1 MDINVQ
7 VNGQRLF
14 IPTNL
19 KSYAPGSQQFVR
31 FIFDLSSDWDD
42 LTVFAQFTQEEN
54 SYNQYL
60 DEDNAVYLPHEI
72 TTGQCTM
79 MLYGTGGSG
88 DNAVI
93 ATTNYLVLS
102 VREDRFIGD
111 AESTDISESL
121 YTQLVNRVNNM
132 EASIPAAIDAAVP
145 QYVTAWLEENITQP
159 TTPVVD
165 TSLSVSGAAA
175 DAKATGDAINAKT
188 GLSNEAKQ
196 ALLAC
201 FENVAWINE
210 DGQDY
215 VDALEAALYPPA
227 NLVSISA
234 VYTQSGTV
242 YDTDTLDSLKADLV
256 VTATYDD
263 STTQTVTAYTLSG
276 TLTEGTSTITVSYG
290 GKTTTFDV
298 TVTEWLSSISVVF
311 SQGQNAIYT
320 TDSLDVVKD
329 YLTVTANYGDGTS
342 AVVTDYT
349 LSGALAPG
357 TSTITATYGGKTGT
371 FDVVVTAWDIDWEY
385 TMGSPTNNGFISPVT
400 SGNIAGTMTA
410 DGFKMQGQGSNT
422 DCTLAHSPDVSY
434 SKGVIEV
441 VLTVDTMG
449 TIYQGFCI
457 FSPGMRLRIYGDK
470 LRFNGSS
477 TNNEASQSTI
487 ADMQANT
494 DYVIR
499 WEYDKANFAKVYL
512 DGELVHT
519 QSSTLAAS
527 PTRLI
532 LNSTQDS
539 ATVTIK
545 AIRCKEVA

>member
-1 MDINVQ
+1 MADKTFRDLGPV
-7 VNGQRLF
+7 
-14 IPTNL
+14 TA
-19 KSYAPGSQQFVR
+19 YA
-31 FIFDLSSDWDD
+31 
-42 LTVFAQFTQEEN
+42 
-54 SYNQYL
+54 
-60 DEDNAVYLPHEI
+60 
-72 TTGQCTM
+72 
-79 MLYGTGGSG
+79 
-88 DNAVI
+88 
-93 ATTNYLVLS
+93 
-102 VREDRFIGD
+102 
-111 AESTDISESL
+111 
-121 YTQLVNRVNNM
+121 
-132 EASIPAAIDAAVP
+132 AAVKKG
-145 QYVTAWLEENITQP
+145 YFSGTEEEWLTM
-159 TTPVVD
+159 
-165 TSLSVSGAAA
+165 LSNVSEYASQAQESASEAAA
-175 DAKATGDAINAKT
+175 SAAAAQAS
-188 GLSNEAKQ
+188 GLSDEAKQ

-201 FENVAWINE
+201 FENVAWI
-210 DGQDY
+210 DDQGQAY
-215 VDALEAALYPPA
+215 VDALEAALYPPT

-256 VTATYDD
+256 VTATYSD
-263 STTQTVTAYTLSG
+263 STTATVTAYTLSG

-298 TVTEWLSSISVVF
+298 TVTEWLSAISVVF

-329 YLTVTANYGDGTS
+329 YLTVTANYADGTS

-349 LSGALAPG
+349 LSGTLAAG
-357 TSTITATYGGKTGT
+357 TSTITVTYGGKTDT
-371 FDVVVTAWDIDWEY
+371 FDVAVTAWDIDWEY
-385 TMGSPTNNGFISPVT
+385 TMGSPTDNGFISPVV

-527 PTRLI
+527 TTRLI